1 VTSSIN
7 APLGNSAK
15 RAPTTRILCLGN
27 DILADDALGFLVA
40 DYLRESASPEIDI
53 VSSAESGFHLLD
65 HILDVHT
72 LVVIDT
78 VKTGLAPPGTIYQLR
93 PDEMQ
98 VVIGGSPHYIGLSE
112 TLALARRLN
121 LPVANN
127 VLILAVECSD
137 CLAVGGEM
145 SPAVRAAIPPL
156 LGELRRLLATNCVSR
171 PPPVSELKTCPCH
184 KSFAIRAIGVRPT

>member
-1 VTSSIN
+1 VTSSTN
-7 APLGNSAK
+7 APLGSSAA
-15 RAPTTRILCLGN
+15 RAPTARVLCLGN
-27 DILADDALGFLVA
+27 DILADDAMGFFVA
-40 DYLRESASPEIDI
+40 DSLRELAFPEIDI
-53 VSSAESGFHLLD
+53 VSSAESGFYLLD
-65 HILDVHT
+65 YILDVHT

-98 VVIGGSPHYIGLSE
+98 VVTGGSPHYIGLSE

-127 VLILAVECSD
+127 VLIFAVECSD
-137 CLAVGGEM
+137 CLTVGGEM

-156 LGELRRLLATNCVSR
+156 LGELRRLLATNCVRR
-171 PPPVSELKTCPCH
+171 PPSPAE
-184 KSFAIRAIGVRPT
+184 

>member
-1 VTSSIN
+1 MTSSIN

-40 DYLRESASPEIDI
+40 DSLREFAFPEIDI

-93 PDEMQ
+93 LDEMQ

-112 TLALARRLN
+112 TFALARRLK
-121 LPVANN
+121 LPVGNN

-137 CLAVGGEM
+137 CLTVGGEM

-156 LGELRRLLATNCVSR
+156 LGELRRLMATNCVSR
-171 PPPVSELKTCPCH
+171 PPRDES
-184 KSFAIRAIGVRPT
+184 